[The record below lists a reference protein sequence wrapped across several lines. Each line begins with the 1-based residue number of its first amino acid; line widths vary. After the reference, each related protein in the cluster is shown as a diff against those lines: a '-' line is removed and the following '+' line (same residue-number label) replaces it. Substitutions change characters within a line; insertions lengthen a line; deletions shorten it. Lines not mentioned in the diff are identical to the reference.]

1 MYACQR
7 PRGCSSESL
16 CALFCLWGRARRE
29 SAQLYNALQGPPEQL
44 YGLQGDS
51 SKRVARVLQPKVIEI
66 ARHQQMLR
74 LVCCPLQRRP
84 PQLLLQTHATALP
97 FNQASNVNRNSRQK
111 MTAGAGSKT
120 RILALSP
127 KKLRLGQQSTHV
139 EVNLA

>member
-7 PRGCSSESL
+7 PRGCSSASL

-29 SAQLYNALQGPPEQL
+29 STQLYNALQGPPEQL

-74 LVCCPLQRRP
+74 HVSCPLQRRP
-84 PQLLLQTHATALP
+84 PQLLLQTHTTALP
-97 FNQASNVNRNSRQK
+97 FNQASNINRSSFQAAPKDDSWGRIKNKDLGAEPQKASPGSTVN
-111 MTAGAGSKT
+111 TC
-120 RILALSP
+120 
-127 KKLRLGQQSTHV
+127 
-139 EVNLA
+139 